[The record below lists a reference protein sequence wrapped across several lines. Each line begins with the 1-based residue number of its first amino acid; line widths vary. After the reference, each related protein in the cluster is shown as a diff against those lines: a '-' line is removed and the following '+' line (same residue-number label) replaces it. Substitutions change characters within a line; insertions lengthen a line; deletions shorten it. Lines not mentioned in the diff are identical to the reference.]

1 MAEVMRRAAEIDEL
15 AGARHTETL
24 VRLST
29 ENAVLRQLLDIGR
42 RAGSAGLADV
52 EVQTDQGSWARQE
65 APLPTFLPNFLT
77 SPQTD
82 ARSPVSDRL
91 AIPSL
96 RTDGTPRPQQ
106 ATPLSGPPTQSLF
119 SETSVLHESN
129 TANVS
134 GQLDTLFSPG
144 FPPSASSYFLQQFS
158 QYGTIV
164 KYKVSSEGNWMHLC
178 YQSRLQAK
186 KALSKNGKVFGAHTM
201 VGVKACGLPDQPG
214 QSSSKENTATIEA
227 RPLVQAYRAS
237 ASRRQVTLPETPTP
251 RRDTTVASR
260 ALEYLFGW

>member
-1 MAEVMRRAAEIDEL
+1 MF
-15 AGARHTETL
+15 AGNSPGTL
-24 VRLST
+24 Q
-29 ENAVLRQLLDIGR
+29 QLGTPSGTT
-42 RAGSAGLADV
+42 AGC
-52 EVQTDQGSWARQE
+52 
-65 APLPTFLPNFLT
+65 LPSFLT
-77 SPQTD
+77 GPPTD

-91 AIPSL
+91 AAPSP
-96 RTDGTPRPQQ
+96 RTDGISRPQQ
-106 ATPLSGPPTQSLF
+106 ATPLSGPPRNSLF
-119 SETSVLHESN
+119 HDTSVLSPSSVQDTYFQSSPSVLHESN

-134 GQLDTLFSPG
+134 GQLDTLFSPGDLTQSPGGHPEEMWVTVFG

-201 VGVKACGLPDQPG
+201 VGVKACVSPDQPD
-214 QSSSKENTATIEA
+214 QVSSSKENVSGIEA

-237 ASRRQVTLPETPTP
+237 ASRRQVTLPEIPTP

>member
-1 MAEVMRRAAEIDEL
+1 MYAS
-15 AGARHTETL
+15 
-24 VRLST
+24 ST
-29 ENAVLRQLLDIGR
+29 PGTPQQVGTPGGTTAHY
-42 RAGSAGLADV
+42 
-52 EVQTDQGSWARQE
+52 
-65 APLPTFLPNFLT
+65 LPSFLT
-77 SPQTD
+77 GPQTD
-82 ARSPVSDRL
+82 ARSPASDRL
-91 AIPSL
+91 ATSSL
-96 RTDGTPRPQQ
+96 HTDGTPRPQQ
-106 ATPLSGPPTQSLF
+106 ATPLSGPPTRSLF
-119 SETSVLHESN
+119 GETSVLSSSMTQDSFCQSPSSVLHESN

-134 GQLDTLFSPG
+134 GQLDTLFSPGDQTYSPGYSDETWVTVFG

-186 KALSKNGKVFGAHTM
+186 KALSKNGKVFGSHTM

-214 QSSSKENTATIEA
+214 QASSSKENTATIEA